1 MEGWDICCYDE
12 NREPADCEL
21 FYNFRRIATTR
32 CFVPRFV
39 GKTCGKFM
47 DENKILKYILILI
60 HVLNLNLSIFFPF
73 LHLGKMFD

>member
-1 MEGWDICCYDE
+1 MEGWDICCYDQ

-39 GKTCGKFM
+39 GKTSKCEGQYCGKFM
-47 DENKILKYILILI
+47 HENKISYLLQYTFLILLFKN
-60 HVLNLNLSIFFPF
+60 VLLFPF
-73 LHLGKMFD
+73 N